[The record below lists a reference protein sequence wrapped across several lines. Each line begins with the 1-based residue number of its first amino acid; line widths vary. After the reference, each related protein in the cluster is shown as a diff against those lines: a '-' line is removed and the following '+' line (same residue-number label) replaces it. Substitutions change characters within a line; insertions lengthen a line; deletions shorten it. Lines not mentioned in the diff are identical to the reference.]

1 MLPRFLT
8 RKASPLSK
16 TAPSDGEIG
25 ATRASYGKDSV
36 EATATRAQASVIGT
50 VATAGVGSVWLA
62 TAGISAARLVS
73 AAAVGASVAVP
84 PLAPAALGVMV
95 ACIFIMRQKGLNK
108 ELLSNLYFIKM
119 EVERMSRIH
128 NVIKEISKE
137 NHINLNTASL
147 SLIMVALQK
156 KILLFADSKTKKD
169 ILELETFLKEN
180 KIEEAKIL
188 TESADKGGE
197 VKILEGLAEHKV
209 EAEPLLNQKGGTW
222 LPTGWSSRWLSPDE
236 TLRQIIRDITI
247 ANVWFSIMLG
257 EFDIFMRFADS
268 NNANVT
274 FTGSISGD
282 KLTVSANESVNLS
295 VGSTL
300 VGSNISV
307 GTSVIASLGGRIYT
321 VSIPQTVE
329 ENTITATLVK
339 TEKWKQSEAMK
350 ELLYANYQLGK
361 TTGTVN
367 SSKDADFNL
376 FYSTLDLKEAAS
388 AISQVIRQPSETT
401 NLKSS
406 GGKRKTLRRR

>member
-1 MLPRFLT
+1 
-8 RKASPLSK
+8 LSK
-16 TAPSDGEIG
+16 NGPSGSEIG
-25 ATRASYGKDSV
+25 ATRGAYGLKSV
-36 EATATRAQASVIGT
+36 DATAERAQASVLGS

-73 AAAVGASVAVP
+73 AAAVGASVVVP

-108 ELLSNLYFIKM
+108 ELLANLYFIKM

-128 NVIKEISKE
+128 NVLKEISKE
-137 NHINLNTASL
+137 NHINLNTSSL

-169 ILELETFLKEN
+169 ILELESFLKKN
-180 KIEEAKIL
+180 KIAEAKAL
-188 TESADKGGE
+188 TASADEGGE
-197 VKILEGLAEHKV
+197 QEIRNDLAKGSES
-209 EAEPLLNQKGGTW
+209 ETYGLLNGNKGNNTQKGGAW

-257 EFDIFMRFADS
+257 EFDIFMRYKSSDQRI
-268 NNANVT
+268 V
-274 FTGSISGD
+274 GSISGNT
-282 KLTVSANESVNLS
+282 LTVTSGTPS

-300 VGSNISV
+300 VAPGVTS
-307 GTSVIASLGGRIYT
+307 GTAITSIGNSGKYT

-329 ENTITATLVK
+329 TTEMTAILV
-339 TEKWKQSEAMK
+339 TSEKWKKSEAMR
-350 ELLYANYQLGK
+350 ELLLANYQLGS
-361 TTGTVN
+361 TTGATN

-388 AISQVIRQPSETT
+388 AISEVVRQPSETKT
-401 NLKSS
+401 LKPA
-406 GGKRKTLRRR
+406 GGKRKTLRRK